1 MFSFPNRLIPK
12 LIVTPIGS
20 LHGRALLA
28 VPVSPIP
35 RWCLGKQ
42 FTTQTSIYSVNT
54 DLTCCHC
61 GVYGT
66 CLLSPSAT
74 PGVSPSRERGPLDQ
88 VLSSTSA
95 GCVGFDDPRTTIN
108 TYSPSFSCS
117 HVPGATDGS
126 SSSRGRSVRVQSST
140 RPPIFRTDVGGAL
153 PALAC
158 SPSLPGAGAI
168 CSVSRAPATSLMNT
182 SSCSSR
188 ENASNLARF
197 FRNSCGVIPYNAVG
211 PVVPRLVL
219 EPIIIIILVNTRLLR
234 KSMIAHLAP

>member
-12 LIVTPIGS
+12 LIVAPIGS
-20 LHGRALLA
+20 LHGRALLG

-42 FTTQTSIYSVNT
+42 FTMQTSIYSVNT

-74 PGVSPSRERGPLDQ
+74 PGVSLSRERDSLDQ

-95 GCVGFDDPRTTIN
+95 GCVAFDDPRTTIN
-108 TYSPSFSCS
+108 TYSPSFSGS

-140 RPPIFRTDVGGAL
+140 RPPTFNTGVGGVL
-153 PALAC
+153 HTLAC
-158 SPSLPGAGAI
+158 SPSLPRAKAI
-168 CSVSRAPATSLMNT
+168 CFVSRAPATSLANT

-188 ENASNLARF
+188 EHASNSARF
-197 FRNSCGVIPYNAVG
+197 FQNSCGVIPYNAVE
-211 PVVPRLVL
+211 PVVPPIRLNL
-219 EPIIIIILVNTRLLR
+219 IIIILVITRQLR
-234 KSMIAHLAP
+234 KSMIAHLSP